1 MKILFITNYYPNPK
15 IGGIE
20 RVTKIIS
27 ESLVKTG
34 IECHNIYLHP
44 DGADNS
50 VTHMACTLIPELYD
64 NDFLCGYIGKNNIRI
79 IVNQSN
85 PFYTPFLRQVC
96 DAAEAK
102 LITCL
107 HNSTECK
114 AQPYREA
121 VRAATGIKKCLIAIG
136 YPLFALYSGNKLK
149 RTHRASYRLS
159 ELTVLLS
166 KSLIEPYK
174 RVLGVTDNENKLT
187 YINNPLSFSA
197 DITPDELHNKQK
209 TVLVVS
215 RLYEQQKKLSI
226 LFWCWAEVEK
236 RISDW
241 NLVIVGDGTD
251 RKKYEK
257 QVTDLELKRVT
268 FVGAHTSLPYYKV
281 ASIFCMTSI
290 WEGFPMTIL
299 ESLQMGV
306 VPVVMDSFPSA
317 KELITNG
324 KNGFL
329 VAYPDVKAFADKLLD
344 LMKDDKM
351 RLHMA
356 QECLSASQRFTI
368 DEIGRQWLGVV
379 KEMTGE
385 NLDNNITA
393 IIYGIPH

>member
-1 MKILFITNYYPNPK
+1 MSITKILFVTNYYPNPK

-44 DGADNS
+44 DGANCS
-50 VTHMACTLIPELYD
+50 VTHMTCTLLSDLYD
-64 NDFLCGYIGKNNIRI
+64 KDFLCGYIGKNNIRI
-79 IVNQSN
+79 VINQSN
-85 PFYTPFLRQVC
+85 PFYTSFLRQVC
-96 DAAEAK
+96 DAAGAK

-121 VRAATGIKKCLIAIG
+121 VNAAHGLKKCLIAMA

-149 RTHRASYRLS
+149 RTHWASYHLS
-159 ELTVLLS
+159 DLTVLLS

-197 DITPDELHNKQK
+197 DITSDDLHNKQK

-226 LFWCWAEVEK
+226 LFRCWAEVEK
-236 RISDW
+236 HVSDW
-241 NLVIVGDGTD
+241 NIVIVGDGID

-257 QVTDLELKRVT
+257 QVADLELKRVT

-281 ASIFCMTSI
+281 ASIFCMTSV

-306 VPVVMDSFPSA
+306 VPVVMDSFPAVRDMIDSGSNGFIVPYA
-317 KELITNG
+317 DEAAYSETLITLMRDSDSLNRMRRSATESARKYRMENIHEG
-324 KNGFL
+324 WMRILNIQTN
-329 VAYPDVKAFADKLLD
+329 KL
-344 LMKDDKM
+344 
-351 RLHMA
+351 
-356 QECLSASQRFTI
+356 
-368 DEIGRQWLGVV
+368 
-379 KEMTGE
+379 
-385 NLDNNITA
+385 
-393 IIYGIPH
+393 